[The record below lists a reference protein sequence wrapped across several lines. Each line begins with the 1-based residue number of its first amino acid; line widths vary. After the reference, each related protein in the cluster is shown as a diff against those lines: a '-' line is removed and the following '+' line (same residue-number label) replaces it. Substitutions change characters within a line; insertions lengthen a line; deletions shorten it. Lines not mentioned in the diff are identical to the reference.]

1 MYAEY
6 RGHGLISPDT
16 TISVKRAFSD
26 PMLESIRP
34 YIWNIACG
42 VRNGFGLPSSVEF
55 VNHNFPEQSRY
66 FRIDDEISN
75 FGLKEHLLFPEED
88 RVAKFIFR
96 NRKTDK
102 ILEIKNVTEEDL
114 CGIGNC
120 LEILSRTT
128 TDCDIVRSLPYS
140 EFIETLR
147 DIEVFVDKPSETA
160 WNFPSR
166 CPGISRLQ
174 HASFLLQTEK
184 ARVLIDPHFVS
195 ENNYDIDQRSRMMP
209 PNFTQLNI
217 NAVIISHAHSD
228 HYDLPSLMMI
238 PRDTLMIVPK
248 VPKSSLLAPV
258 FSKEL
263 CELGFRNVIE
273 QDWYSAPI
281 QVEDIKIHAFPFY
294 GEQPLRYE
302 RPRHPFLRNWG
313 NSYAFVT
320 PDFSAWCLID
330 SGADADGSMLNVAEE
345 IKKNLGSVD
354 VVLSNLHDFYVGV
367 TCSNPFYTT
376 GGGEYWLSLTSDQ
389 MARFPELCKQQITLG
404 TKGVAEICAIVEAK
418 TFLPYA
424 HAWSN
429 FGTIPD
435 DEPFLLQKLYSQ
447 PALANRNTQIESW
460 RIGDFWRP

>member
-1 MYAEY
+1 M
-6 RGHGLISPDT
+6 ISPDT

-42 VRNGFGLPSSVEF
+42 IRDGCGLASSVGF
-55 VNHNFPEQSRY
+55 VNHNFREQSQH
-66 FRIDDEISN
+66 FHIEDDLST

-88 RVAKFIFR
+88 RIAKFIFR

-102 ILEIKNVTEEDL
+102 ILEIKNLTEEDV
-114 CGIGNC
+114 CGIGDC
-120 LEILSRTT
+120 LEVLSRSTT
-128 TDCDIVRSLPYS
+128 NSSIVRSLRYS
-140 EFIETLR
+140 EFIETLK
-147 DIEVFVDKPSETA
+147 DIEVFVDTHSETA

-166 CPGISRLQ
+166 CPGIFRLQ

-195 ENNYDIDQRSRMMP
+195 ENNYDIDSQSRMMP
-209 PNFTQLNI
+209 QNFTQLNI
-217 NAVIISHAHSD
+217 NAVLISHAHSD
-228 HYDLPSLMMI
+228 HYDLPSLMML

-248 VPKSSLLAPV
+248 VPRSSLLAPV
-258 FSKEL
+258 FSEEL
-263 CELGFRNVIE
+263 RELGFQNVVE
-273 QDWYSAPI
+273 QDWYSASI
-281 QVEDIKIHAFPFY
+281 QVEDIKIHAYPFY

-302 RPRHPFLRNWG
+302 HPRHRMLRNWG
-313 NSYAFVT
+313 NSYAFLT

-330 SGADADGSMLNVAEE
+330 SGADADGSMVTVAEE
-345 IKKNLGSVD
+345 IKTNLGSID
-354 VVLSNLHDFYVGV
+354 VVLSNLHDFFVGV
-367 TCSNPFYTT
+367 TRSNPFYTT
-376 GGGEYWLSLTSDQ
+376 GAGEYWLSLTADQ

-404 TKGVAEICAIVEAK
+404 AKGVAEICAIVEAK

-429 FGTIPD
+429 FGTVPD
-435 DEPFLLQKLYSQ
+435 DEPRLLQKLCSQ
-447 PALANRNTQIESW
+447 PALANRNIQIESW